1 MEESTKLAARVAR
14 EIAASSTTSR
24 TPAGPTDSAPTEPE
38 GARVAPGRSDPA
50 LVEAINQVFAL
61 FRLNYHNQYYAAF
74 SDAEQLRQI
83 KKLWLES
90 LRDFPVRQILQGAR
104 LAIDSGEYLPTLHRM
119 RSCCEDSLPALGLPA
134 AREAYAEAA
143 NAAAPPERQSWS
155 HPLVYWA
162 AHDCG
167 WRRLAASTEAEG
179 WPLFRDSYQARC
191 RRFLDEGQCPPVP
204 EPPAKRLES
213 KALDREDA
221 LAAVR
226 ELRRANEL

>member
-1 MEESTKLAARVAR
+1 MEESTKLAERVAR

-24 TPAGPTDSAPTEPE
+24 IPAGPTDAEV
-38 GARVAPGRSDPA
+38 VAEEDSGRAAGRPDPA

-83 KKLWLES
+83 KKLWLDS
-90 LRDFPVRQILQGAR
+90 LRDFPPRQILQGAR
-104 LAIDSGEYLPTLHRM
+104 LAIDGGEYLPTLHRM

-143 NAAAPPERQSWS
+143 NATSPPERQSWS

-162 AHDCG
+162 ARDCG
-167 WRRLAASTEAEG
+167 WKRLAASTEAEG

-191 RRFLDEGQCPPVP
+191 RRYLEEGQCPSVP
-204 EPPAKRLES
+204 EPPAERLES
-213 KALDREDA
+213 KPLEREDA

-226 ELRRANEL
+226 DLRRENEL